1 MTLAY
6 VLPFTITLHLAYAG
20 ARVTLSLMA
29 LNLQASPFTVG
40 ILLSLLAF
48 LPMTFSIIVATSVA
62 RRFIGRFGAG
72 RVLAGGMT
80 LVAIGMV
87 LFSTVPADGTFLADV
102 FLPGVITALGLGFS
116 FVPVTIAAMA
126 GVEAPQSG
134 LASGLVN
141 TSRQFGGS
149 LGLAILAT
157 IASQHTRTVAGGGRI
172 DGVALTAGFHSA
184 FLVGAGFAVVGAL
197 VAAGSLARTGA
208 PAPQPAHAEA

>member
-1 MTLAY
+1 
-6 VLPFTITLHLAYAG
+6 
-20 ARVTLSLMA
+20 
-29 LNLQASPFTVG
+29 
-40 ILLSLLAF
+40 
-48 LPMTFSIIVATSVA
+48 
-62 RRFIGRFGAG
+62 
-72 RVLAGGMT
+72 
-80 LVAIGMV
+80 MV
-87 LFSTVPADGTFLADV
+87 LFSTVPADGSFLGDV
-102 FLPGVITALGLGFS
+102 FVPGVITALGLGFS

-172 DGVALTAGFHSA
+172 DGAALTAGFHSA

-197 VAAGSLARTGA
+197 VAAGSLARQRA
-208 PAPQPAHAEA
+208 PVARPATAES